1 MMNNLQDA
9 LKQFKKVQ
17 SLIKQTGS
25 IADNI
30 NEVSKQ
36 AKTLEDKELINELAG
51 EFRITMKEAGYGNI
65 RDLSAFIN
73 KVKNMSNNG
82 N

>member
-1 MMNNLQDA
+1 MNNLQDA

-51 EFRITMKEAGYGNI
+51 EFRKTMKEAGSGNI

>member
-51 EFRITMKEAGYGNI
+51 EFRKTMKEAGSGNI